1 MEFFTEYYYIGATR
15 RGHGHGPDKT
25 TQLLTCNQFISL
37 QLKVTVVLKFLC
49 DLPELTEINT

>member
-49 DLPELTEINT
+49 DLPELK